1 MLGEENGLCMML
13 TWRTLYVII
22 KLVKNKQEVINMTR
36 DEHLKGCKERAMEYV
51 KNGDLP
57 AAWSSM
63 VSDLSKHTETCNHP
77 AIALGMMMMAQGFL
91 NTPDD
96 MTKFIEGFN

>member
-1 MLGEENGLCMML
+1 
-13 TWRTLYVII
+13 
-22 KLVKNKQEVINMTR
+22 MTR

-51 KNGDLP
+51 KNGDLS

-63 VSDLSKHTETCNHP
+63 VSDLLKHDETSNHP
-77 AIALGMMMMAQGFL
+77 AIVLGMMMAQGFL

>member
-1 MLGEENGLCMML
+1 MLGGENGLCMML

-63 VSDLSKHTETCNHP
+63 LSDLLKHDETSNHP
-77 AIALGMMMMAQGFL
+77 AIVLGTMMMAQELL
-91 NTPDD
+91 NTPDE
-96 MTKFIEGFN
+96 MKKFIEGFN